1 MPDVMTVNDVMGILH
16 IGRNKAYRLFN
27 MKSFPSFRFEDRHYI
42 TKKDFEKL
50 KCVKGCG
57 GLNTHHT
64 DPAGSERHFAEE
76 TVKGRSDGPHS

>member
-42 TKKDFEKL
+42 TKKDFEAWMERIKKL
-50 KCVKGCG
+50 PGQNYK
-57 GLNTHHT
+57 L
-64 DPAGSERHFAEE
+64 DPIINN
-76 TVKGRSDGPHS
+76 